1 MANQMSLAEV
11 QAADGVLYVLVVP
24 GTPLED
30 VREMLRAGMV
40 EVMASKGSSLGSDE
54 ESRTPDGFLTY

>member
-1 MANQMSLAEV
+1 MANQMSPVEV
-11 QAADGVLYVLVVP
+11 QAADGMLYVLVVP

-30 VREMLRAGMV
+30 VRDMLRAGRV
-40 EVMASKGSSLGSDE
+40 EVMASRGSLLGSDE